1 MTKDKRISIIATQLE
16 AGGAQRL
23 ALWQQEVLADYFEV
37 KLCFLYFKSPFMGR
51 GDSSCLSSNGDRS
64 LLNLVKIYFRL
75 AGFLLGQKVVIAHTH
90 FSILMALAVKL
101 TVNQRIKIVAVHH
114 SERSLYGPTTSKLIN
129 SRYAKALVF
138 KNVFVAPHIS
148 EGANSVV
155 ISNPLIAASG
165 QKTLEGAKE
174 DPDILFVGRLSSEK
188 RLDDLI
194 RAVGNSPERSL
205 TVIGDGRIRDELVSL
220 ALMVTS
226 NNQVRFIG
234 AKSPEE
240 VREYMKSC
248 NVLVIPSNSEALP
261 LVLLEG
267 LASQCSVIC
276 SRIPAHKFAIDSRLA
291 SSFEPGDISSL
302 TQLLNVRIHPTPS
315 EESIKKA
322 LRPFDPEHIRAQ
334 WVELLLSAT
343 SRNYAE

>member
-1 MTKDKRISIIATQLE
+1 
-16 AGGAQRL
+16 
-23 ALWQQEVLADYFEV
+23 
-37 KLCFLYFKSPFMGR
+37 
-51 GDSSCLSSNGDRS
+51 
-64 LLNLVKIYFRL
+64 
-75 AGFLLGQKVVIAHTH
+75 
-90 FSILMALAVKL
+90 
-101 TVNQRIKIVAVHH
+101 
-114 SERSLYGPTTSKLIN
+114 
-129 SRYAKALVF
+129 
-138 KNVFVAPHIS
+138 
-148 EGANSVV
+148 
-155 ISNPLIAASG
+155 
-165 QKTLEGAKE
+165 
-174 DPDILFVGRLSSEK
+174 
-188 RLDDLI
+188 LI